1 MYAPGPMRKIVIL
14 LTLWGL
20 SLLGCA
26 SALAEVSGLVEWRYA
41 DYAAKEDGKT
51 VADASHFTQLY
62 SLLYEKSGLISGGRA
77 GRYDLG
83 LGAQWS
89 SVDSSFDGRDFDTD
103 ELKPLYRGDLLLAP
117 GGLPFNLHLYSR
129 DMRLPTWSLNN
140 RDLDYDVIEPYL
152 IDGMYGGQH
161 VQTGA
166 TLMVGIRN
174 GSYLGKYREI
184 LSQVPR
190 LLIDYRED
198 YVRDLNND
206 TPQHYRTRNLAFV
219 SLNKKD
225 NWFHYRLYDYTD
237 FEDELENYQ
246 ETTYMLGTVDHA
258 MTRQWINFTNW
269 IKVSTD
275 ASYVVSNR
283 NSLGEVPERTYNYNL
298 FAVAARRDWRASAFP
313 TFSRTTDES
322 TIEKNIEVPVFF
334 QHELS
339 KDTAYRMRM
348 IAARETQVSYDRS
361 LREDE
366 GDVYFAAS
374 ADLHRTRAQQL
385 TPRFEAEWKTGNM
398 GKGYGV
404 SSGFEYFTNRA
415 HRPPVDWFTS
425 YSLTRIDGTA
435 EDGAD
440 VEYWENQLLGR
451 LEGMP
456 TSALRTGIEQRLVVG
471 SGTTDTS
478 VTRYIDIVGDTS
490 LTGSNSGRA
499 RRDGSVLRSTTSWFA
514 DHRASRA
521 LSNRF
526 EIIYDYLSTDEGTDD
541 QVLLRHSMRYDRQK
555 FLARM
560 RNELAYGDGFSGVN
574 IGSENLGNPEGV
586 GNVDKTFY
594 HTSSLRYSPGRIW
607 EAKADLDYYWQDGDE
622 GSTQQIFATQEYR
635 YSFFRNTGTLRK
647 FMELREEIEY
657 EKNIAVDGDSRSM
670 YGLLLGAELYPTYST
685 LLGLRGRYRVYQPE
699 DFDEYLCTLT
709 AGVNFAKFM
718 VSFDYS
724 YGIRTAYNDEAKR
737 NEHRW
742 EVKVRKTF

>member
-1 MYAPGPMRKIVIL
+1 MRFAAGLIVFS
-14 LTLWGL
+14 GL
-20 SLLGCA
+20 YL
-26 SALAEVSGLVEWRYA
+26 ALASSAWCRSLSGLVEWRYA

-62 SLLYEKSGLISGGRA
+62 SLLYEKSGLLSGGRA
-77 GRYDLG
+77 GKYDLG

-89 SVDSSFDGRDFDTD
+89 SVDSSFDGQNIDSD
-103 ELKPLYRGDLLLAP
+103 ELKLLYRGDLLLAP
-117 GGLPFNLHLYSR
+117 GGLPFNLHLYSH
-129 DMRLPTWSLNN
+129 DMRQPSWEIGSQG
-140 RDLDYDVIEPYL
+140 LDYDI
-152 IDGMYGGQH
+152 IDPFMISGMYGGQH

-198 YVRDLNND
+198 YVRDVDND

-225 NWFHYRLYDYTD
+225 NWFHYRVYDYTD
-237 FEDELENYQ
+237 FEDELESYQ

-275 ASYVVSNR
+275 ASYLTSTRDNF
-283 NSLGEVPERTYNYNL
+283 GDMPERTYNYNL
-298 FAVAARRDWRASAFP
+298 FAVAARRDWRASAFT
-313 TFSRTTDES
+313 TFSRVTDGTS
-322 TIEKNIEVPVFF
+322 VEKNIEVPLFF
-334 QHELS
+334 QHEVS
-339 KDTAYRMRM
+339 KDTAYRMRL
-348 IAARETQVSYDRS
+348 IAERETEVRYDRS
-361 LREDE
+361 PRRNE
-366 GDVYFAAS
+366 GNVYFAAS
-374 ADLHRTRAQQL
+374 ADLNRTRAHQL
-385 TPRFEAEWKTGNM
+385 TPRFEAEWKTGTE

-404 SSGFEYFTNRA
+404 STGFEYFTNRA
-415 HRPPVDWFTS
+415 HRPPADWYTA
-425 YSLTRIDGTA
+425 YTLTRLDGTA
-435 EDGAD
+435 NDGAD

-451 LEGMP
+451 IEGMP
-456 TSALRTGIEQRLVVG
+456 TNSLRTGIEQRVVFG

-478 VTRYIDIVGDTS
+478 VTRYINIVGDTS
-490 LTGSNSGRA
+490 LVNSYSNRV
-499 RRDGSVLRSTTSWFA
+499 RRDGSLLRSTTSWFA
-514 DHRASRA
+514 DHRATRA

-526 EIIYDYLSTDEGTDD
+526 EIIYDYLSTDDGNDD
-541 QVLLRHSMRYDRQK
+541 QVVLRHNLRYDRRT

-560 RNELAYGDGFSGVN
+560 RNELAYGDGLSATDIGRRDFSDV
-574 IGSENLGNPEGV
+574 SVVSTP
-586 GNVDKTFY
+586 DTTFT
-594 HTSSLRYSPGRIW
+594 HSTSLSYSPGRIW
-607 EAKADLDYYWQDGDE
+607 EARVDFDYYRQSGDGR
-622 GSTQQIFATQEYR
+622 STQQVIATQEYR
-635 YSFFRNTGTLRK
+635 YSFFRNSGAIRK
-647 FMELREEIEY
+647 IMELREEIEY
-657 EKNIAVDGDSRSM
+657 EKNIAANGDNQSM
-670 YGLLLGAELYPTYST
+670 YSLLLGAELYPTYST

>member
-1 MYAPGPMRKIVIL
+1 MRVLVIL
-14 LTLWGL
+14 LTLLGL
-20 SLLGCA
+20 SLFGGV

-62 SLLYEKSGLISGGRA
+62 SLLYEKSGRISGGRA

-89 SVDSSFDGRDFDTD
+89 SVDSSFDGHDFDTD
-103 ELKPLYRGDLLLAP
+103 ELKLLYRGDLLLAP
-117 GGLPFNLHLYSR
+117 GGLPFNLHLYSH
-129 DMRLPTWSLNN
+129 DMRLPTWSTNN
-140 RDLDYDVIEPYL
+140 RSLDYDIIEPYM
-152 IDGMYGGQH
+152 IDGMYSGQH

-190 LLIDYRED
+190 LLVDYKED
-198 YVRDLNND
+198 YVRDLSND
-206 TPQHYRTRNLAFV
+206 TPQHYRARNLAFV

-225 NWFHYRLYDYTD
+225 NWFHYRVYDFTD
-237 FEDELENYQ
+237 FENDLESYQ

-258 MTRQWINFTNW
+258 LTRQWINFTNW
-269 IKVSTD
+269 IKISTD
-275 ASYVVSNR
+275 ASYLVSNR
-283 NSLGEVPERTYNYNL
+283 TRIGETPERTYNYNL

-313 TFSRTTDES
+313 TFSRATDDS
-322 TIEKNIEVPVFF
+322 SIEKNIEVPIYFR
-334 QHELS
+334 HDLS
-339 KDTAYRMRM
+339 KDTAYRMRL
-348 IAARETQVSYDRS
+348 IAARETEVSYGGGR
-361 LREDE
+361 REDE
-366 GDVYFAAS
+366 GNVYFAAT
-374 ADLHRTRAQQL
+374 ADLHRTREHQL
-385 TPRFEAEWKTGNM
+385 TPRFEAEWKTGTE

-404 SSGFEYFTNRA
+404 STGFEYFTNRV

-435 EDGAD
+435 KDGAD

-456 TSALRTGIEQRLVVG
+456 TSALRTGIEQRLVFG

-490 LTGSNSGRA
+490 LTASSSGRD
-499 RRDGSVLRSTTSWFA
+499 RRDGSVVRSTTSWFA

-526 EIIYDYLSTDEGTDD
+526 EMIYDYLATDEGKDS
-541 QVLLRHSMRYDRQK
+541 QVALRHSLRYDRRA

-560 RNELAYGDGFSGVN
+560 RNELTFGDDLSGMSV
-574 IGSENLGNPEGV
+574 GSENLGSGR
-586 GNVDKTFY
+586 GLSSVDKTFY
-594 HTSSLRYSPGRIW
+594 HNTSLRYSPGRIW
-607 EAKADLDYYWQDGDE
+607 EVNGDVDYYWQDGS
-622 GSTQQIFATQEYR
+622 GGTVQQIFATQEYR
-635 YSFFRNTGTLRK
+635 YSFFRNTGAMRK
-647 FMELREEIEY
+647 FVELREEFEY
-657 EKNIAVDGDSRSM
+657 EKFLEVDGNSRSM
-670 YGLLLGAELYPTYST
+670 YSLLLGAELYPTYST

-699 DFDEYLCTLT
+699 DSKEYLCTLT

>member
-1 MYAPGPMRKIVIL
+1 MRKTVIL
-14 LTLWGL
+14 LTLLGL
-20 SLLGCA
+20 SFLGGV

-77 GRYDLG
+77 GKYDLG

-89 SVDSSFDGRDFDTD
+89 SVDSTFNGQNLDAN
-103 ELKPLYRGDLLLAP
+103 ELKLLYRGDLILAP
-117 GGLPFNLHLYSR
+117 GGLPFNLHLYSH
-129 DMRLPTWSLNN
+129 DMRLPTWVYDSQG
-140 RDLDYDVIEPYL
+140 LDYDIIDPYMVG
-152 IDGMYGGQH
+152 GMYSGQH

-174 GSYLGKYREI
+174 GSYLGKYRET
-184 LSQVPR
+184 LSQLPR

-198 YVRDLNND
+198 YVRDVDND

-269 IKVSTD
+269 IKISTD
-275 ASYVVSNR
+275 ASYIVSNR

-313 TFSRTTDES
+313 TFSRTTEGGS
-322 TIEKNIEVPVFF
+322 IEKNIEVPLFF
-334 QHELS
+334 QHEVS
-339 KDTAYRMRM
+339 KDTAYRMRL
-348 IAARETQVSYDRS
+348 IAARETDVRYDRS

-366 GDVYFAAS
+366 SNVYFAAS
-374 ADLHRTRAQQL
+374 ADLHRTRAHQL
-385 TPRFEAEWKTGNM
+385 TPRFEAEWKTGTE

-404 SSGFEYFTNRA
+404 STGFEYFTNRA

-456 TSALRTGIEQRLVVG
+456 TSALRTGVEQRLVFG
-471 SGTTDTS
+471 SGMTDTS

-490 LTGSNSGRA
+490 LTASSSGRA

-514 DHRASRA
+514 DHRATRA

-526 EIIYDYLSTDEGTDD
+526 EMIYDYLATDEGKDS
-541 QVLLRHSMRYDRQK
+541 QVALRHSLRYDRRA

-560 RNELAYGDGFSGVN
+560 RNELTFGDDLSGMSV
-574 IGSENLGNPEGV
+574 GSENLGTGS
-586 GNVDKTFY
+586 GLSSVDKTFY
-594 HTSSLRYSPGRIW
+594 HNTSLRYSPGRIW
-607 EAKADLDYYWQDGDE
+607 EVRGDVDYYWQDGS
-622 GSTQQIFATQEYR
+622 GGTVQQIFATQEYR
-635 YSFFRNTGTLRK
+635 YSFFRNSGAVRK
-647 FMELREEIEY
+647 FVELREEFEY
-657 EKNIAVDGDSRSM
+657 EKFMEADGDSQSM
-670 YGLLLGAELYPTYST
+670 YSLLLGAELYPTYST

-699 DFDEYLCTLT
+699 DYDEYLCTLT
-709 AGVNFAKFM
+709 AGVNFPKFM

>member
-1 MYAPGPMRKIVIL
+1 MRKTVIL
-14 LTLWGL
+14 LTLLGL
-20 SLLGCA
+20 SCLGIA
-26 SALAEVSGLVEWRYA
+26 VAQAEVSGLVEWRYG
-41 DYAAKEDGKT
+41 DYAAKEDGRT

-62 SLLYEKSGLISGGRA
+62 SLLYEKSGRISGGRA
-77 GRYDLG
+77 GRYDLA
-83 LGAQWS
+83 LGAQWA
-89 SVDSSFDGRDFDTD
+89 SVDSSLNGQDFDTD
-103 ELKPLYRGDLLLAP
+103 DLKLLYQGDLLLAP

-129 DMRLPTWSLNN
+129 DLSLPTWAMEN
-140 RDLDYDVIEPYL
+140 RGLDYEVVEPDM
-152 IDGMYGGQH
+152 IGGMYGGQH
-161 VQTGA
+161 VQSGA

-174 GSYLGKYREI
+174 GSYLGKYRET
-184 LSQVPR
+184 LSQLPR

-206 TPQHYRTRNLAFV
+206 TPQHYRARNLAFV

-225 NWFHYRLYDYTD
+225 NWFHYRVYDYTD
-237 FEDELENYQ
+237 FENELENYQ

-258 MTRQWINFTNW
+258 LTRQWINFTNW

-275 ASYVVSNR
+275 ASYIVSNR
-283 NSLGEVPERTYNYNL
+283 NSLENIPERTYNYNL

-313 TFSRTTDES
+313 SFSRETDAR
-322 TIEKNIEVPVFF
+322 TIEKTIDVPLFY
-334 QHELS
+334 QHEVS
-339 KDTAYRMRM
+339 KDTSYRMRL

-361 LREDE
+361 FREDE
-366 GDVYFAAS
+366 GEVYFAAS
-374 ADLHRTRAQQL
+374 ADLHRTRSHQL
-385 TPRFEAEWKTGNM
+385 TPRFEAEWKTGNQ
-398 GKGYGV
+398 GKGYGL

-435 EDGAD
+435 KDGAD
-440 VEYWENQLLGR
+440 IEYWENQLLGR

-456 TSALRTGIEQRLVVG
+456 SSALRTGVEQRLVLG

-490 LTGSNSGRA
+490 LTASNNGRA
-499 RRDGSVLRSTTSWFA
+499 RRDGRILRSTTSWFA

-526 EIIYDYLSTDEGTDD
+526 EMIYDYLSTEDGTDD
-541 QVLLRHSMRYDRQK
+541 QIVLRHSMRYDRQK

-560 RNELAYGDGFSGVN
+560 RNELTFGDGLKGES
-574 IGSENLGNPEGV
+574 IGSENLGTGRTLSS
-586 GNVDKTFY
+586 VDKTFN
-594 HTSSLRYSPGRIW
+594 HNSSLRYSPGRIW
-607 EAKADLDYYWQDGDE
+607 EAKADLDYYRQEGNE

-635 YSFFRNTGTLRK
+635 YSFFRNTGLIRK
-647 FMELREEIEY
+647 LVELREEIEY
-657 EKNIAVDGDSRSM
+657 EKFVSANGESRSM

-699 DFDEYLCTLT
+699 DFDEYLGTLT